1 VSRQPFEPGDEE
13 IAKVKATSLRLALVG
28 PSEFNRASHAVWEA
42 MAPGWEK
49 RHDWFETA
57 TRPVAERM
65 LQVLR
70 MHPGDTLLELAAGT
84 GVVGFT
90 AMAALGGD
98 ARLIISDFAAAMVEA
113 ARRRGVELGFERV
126 EYRVLDAEAL
136 ELQDESVDGVL
147 CRWGY
152 MLLADPTR
160 ALAETRRVLRD
171 GGRVSCA
178 VFAEPAKN
186 PWAALPTS
194 VLVESGRLPSPEPG
208 QPGILALADTT
219 RLRQLF
225 RDARLTD
232 PEVEEVPFAFRFS
245 GETEYWRFL
254 TDMAGAISMTLAH
267 LDDEARAEFR
277 ANLTERLEPYRVSNG
292 LELPAVSLV
301 VAATRG

>member
-1 VSRQPFEPGDEE
+1 
-13 IAKVKATSLRLALVG
+13 
-28 PSEFNRASHAVWEA
+28 
-42 MAPGWEK
+42 MAPGWEE
-49 RHDWFETA
+49 RYDWFETA

-65 LQVLR
+65 LRVLR

-84 GVVGFT
+84 GTVGFT
-90 AMAALGGD
+90 ALAALGGA

-136 ELQDESVDGVL
+136 ELEDESVDGVL

-152 MLLADPTR
+152 MLLADPAR

-186 PWAALPTS
+186 PWAALPMS
-194 VLVESGRLPSPEPG
+194 VLVESGHLPSPEPG

-225 RDARLTD
+225 KGAGLTD
-232 PEVEEVPFAFRFS
+232 PEIDEVPFVYPFA
-245 GETEYWRFL
+245 GEDDYWRFL
-254 TDMAGAISMTLAH
+254 TDMAGAISMALGH
-267 LDDEARAEFR
+267 LDDEARAEVR
-277 ANLTERLEPYRVSNG
+277 ANLAARLEPYRGPDG